1 MGVAGPFFQ
10 PGMTFAVH
18 NITDAAVP
26 NITDPFEAVHKKE
39 VYIDPLEHP
48 NITKSCQPDKKKPN
62 LKEGTCPPVC
72 LTGGTLCPVTNHCS
86 KITCTAPPQDKG
98 PGMKKLTIQLN
109 GCRDVQTATV
119 TIQSF
124 KPVAT
129 WSHTFKN
136 GDRAV
141 APIPS
146 GVGFKVQPYLKVE
159 LVKAKA
165 SIMFKVTS
173 GPVMKNYS

>member
-1 MGVAGPFFQ
+1 MGVAGLFFQ

-86 KITCTAPPQDKG
+86 KITCTAPLEDKG
-98 PGMKKLTIQLN
+98 PGMKKLTIELN

-119 TIQSF
+119 TMQSF

-141 APIPS
+141 APMPS

>member
-1 MGVAGPFFQ
+1 MRRISCWSLFQ
-10 PGMTFAVH
+10 PGMTFAVN
-18 NITDAAVP
+18 NIADAVKV
-26 NITDPFEAVHKKE
+26 VHKE
-39 VYIDPLEHP
+39 DHRERHEEHR
-48 NITKSCQPDKKKPN
+48 NVTKSCQTNKTKPN
-62 LKEGTCPPVC
+62 LKEGTCPPAC

-98 PGMKKLTIQLN
+98 PGMKKLTIQIN

-119 TIQSF
+119 TIQYS
-124 KPVAT
+124 KPVPT

-141 APIPS
+141 APMSS
-146 GVGFKVQPYLKVE
+146 GVGVKVRPYLKVE

-173 GPVMKNYS
+173 RPVMKNYS

>member
-1 MGVAGPFFQ
+1 
-10 PGMTFAVH
+10 MTFGVNNIADAVE
-18 NITDAAVP
+18 V
-26 NITDPFEAVHKKE
+26 VHKE
-39 VYIDPLEHP
+39 DHSESHEEHR
-48 NITKSCQPDKKKPN
+48 NVTKSCQPDKTKPN
-62 LKEGTCPPVC
+62 VKEGTCPPVC
-72 LTGGTLCPVTNHCS
+72 FAGVTLCPVTNHCS
-86 KITCTAPPQDKG
+86 KITCTAQQQDKG
-98 PGMKKLTIQLN
+98 PGMKMTIQLN

-119 TIQSF
+119 TMQSF

-141 APIPS
+141 APISS
-146 GVGFKVQPYLKVE
+146 GVRVQPYLKVE

-173 GPVMKNYS
+173 ELL

>member
-1 MGVAGPFFQ
+1 MRRISCGSFFQ
-10 PGMTFAVH
+10 PGITFAV
-18 NITDAAVP
+18 NNVADAV
-26 NITDPFEAVHKKE
+26 EVVHGE
-39 VYIDPLEHP
+39 DHSERQEEHQ
-48 NITKSCQPDKKKPN
+48 NVTKLCQPDKTKPN
-62 LKEGTCPPVC
+62 VKEGTCPPVC

-86 KITCTAPPQDKG
+86 KITCTAPPEDKG
-98 PGMKKLTIQLN
+98 PGMKKLTIELN

-119 TIQSF
+119 TIQSS

-141 APIPS
+141 APMSS
-146 GVGFKVQPYLKVE
+146 GVGVKVRPYLKVE

-173 GPVMKNYS
+173 GPVMKNYG

>member
-1 MGVAGPFFQ
+1 MRRISCWSFFQ
-10 PGMTFAVH
+10 PGTTFAV
-18 NITDAAVP
+18 NDIADAV
-26 NITDPFEAVHKKE
+26 EVVHKE
-39 VYIDPLEHP
+39 DHSERQEEHQ
-48 NITKSCQPDKKKPN
+48 NVTKSCQLDKTKPN
-62 LKEGTCPPVC
+62 VKEGTCPPVC
-72 LTGGTLCPVTNHCS
+72 FAGVTLCPVTNHCS
-86 KITCTAPPQDKG
+86 KITCTAQQQDKG
-98 PGMKKLTIQLN
+98 PGMKMTIQLN

-119 TIQSF
+119 TVQSS

-141 APIPS
+141 APMSS
-146 GVGFKVQPYLKVE
+146 GVRVQPYLKVE

-173 GPVMKNYS
+173 ELL